1 MKKTSHILSAA
12 AVLALGAT
20 SLVGCVSAG
29 DGKTGVSVGS
39 DGAVISAPGVTV
51 SGGADG
57 AKVEASDATV
67 NAGSDGASIAA
78 SESTEG
84 AADTTPEATESGAA
98 GASATDG
105 ASAGAAGESGGPLP
119 LHIGWEE
126 LVTEEVEC
134 TGGVATVETTG
145 AIVKLLQPCE
155 RVVVDAT
162 GATVV
167 LTQPVDTLEISGSGN
182 TVAGAK
188 LTSVEITG
196 TGNTVAYAGT
206 KPSVDDQGT
215 GSVVSATPIQLPN
228 AAG

>member
-1 MKKTSHILSAA
+1 MPRPYAAKGTVAA
-12 AVLALGAT
+12 AF
-20 SLVGCVSAG
+20 G
-29 DGKTGVSVGS
+29 DGQRASWTVSVLT
-39 DGAVISAPGVTV
+39 DAPVVVYAV
-51 SGGADG
+51 SGWADG
-57 AKVEASDATV
+57 RTVATPQSVVEATA
-67 NAGSDGASIAA
+67 
-78 SESTEG
+78 
-84 AADTTPEATESGAA
+84 SGAA
-98 GASATDG
+98 EASATDG
-105 ASAGAAGESGGPLP
+105 ASGGAAGESGGPLP

-145 AIVKLLQPCE
+145 AIVKLLQPCK

-196 TGNTVAYAGT
+196 TGNTVAGAKLTSVEITGTCNTVAYAGT